1 MEELNAAYLWGL
13 GMLAVAG
20 LLAWVV
26 TRPAIV
32 FLRASFG
39 SSQEAL
45 DSLELALFKAR
56 KGVEKR
62 KNWIDGFKARRNER
76 WAEKAVKAWGESQA
90 KALAR
95 KLVEKDAAVQ
105 REAEVEAKAWIKSHR
120 SYGKAVSAALVE
132 EIALLKEELEWERRI
147 AGWFE
152 EEVVELEARLEKAED
167 LNSRNAVRSVDLV
180 RAEQAKAQAKH
191 REQPEVVECAEIWG
205 GGSCP
210 NPSTCKHYH

>member
-1 MEELNAAYLWGL
+1 MEAAYIWG
-13 GMLAVAG
+13 GMIIAVTMIM
-20 LLAWVV
+20 AWVV

-62 KNWIDGFKARRNER
+62 KNWIDGWKTRRNDR

-90 KALAR
+90 KILAR
-95 KLVEKDAAVQ
+95 KLVEKDADVQ

-120 SYGKAVSAALVE
+120 GYGRAVDAALVE
-132 EIALLKEELEWERRI
+132 EIALLKEELELERRM

-167 LNSRNAVRSVDLV
+167 LNSRNAVRSVDFVL
-180 RAEQAKAQAKH
+180 AAQAKH
-191 REQPEVVECAEIWG
+191 RKPEVECAEIWG

-210 NPSTCKHYH
+210 NPRTCKHYF